1 MQKTKK
7 IKKKILKDFV
17 KEKQG
22 FKIQSIDEDLENRE
36 NLTITNKTKIIIAI
50 IIMLILI
57 VININFISA
66 TNFSIFISNF
76 YTNNQKFYFLTSLI
90 ILGYILYDHLN
101 YFNIKINNE
110 ELNISNYKLIA
121 RLFGSINHY
130 NISKK
135 NLLDY
140 SITNHYLSFN
150 KTLTLKIKNDER
162 EVFVKSFVFS
172 FLSKKHEL
180 KIKKYLLK
188 LLKKN

>member
-1 MQKTKK
+1 M
-7 IKKKILKDFV
+7 
-17 KEKQG
+17 
-22 FKIQSIDEDLENRE
+22 
-36 NLTITNKTKIIIAI
+36 
-50 IIMLILI
+50 
-57 VININFISA
+57 
-66 TNFSIFISNF
+66 
-76 YTNNQKFYFLTSLI
+76 
-90 ILGYILYDHLN
+90 
-101 YFNIKINNE
+101 NNE

>member
-110 ELNISNYKLIA
+110 ELNISNYKLIT
-121 RLFGSINHY
+121 RVFGSTNYY
-130 NISKK
+130 NVSKK

>member
-1 MQKTKK
+1 MQKAKK

-110 ELNISNYKLIA
+110 ELNISNYKLIT
-121 RLFGSINHY
+121 RVFGSTNYY
-130 NISKK
+130 NVSKK

-150 KTLTLKIKNDER
+150 KTLTLKIKNDEG

-188 LLKKN
+188 LL